1 MADVLSDSQPPG
13 LNLEMD
19 MTTDA
24 CGSPDFRVQ
33 EADAVHVSTITPPAE
48 MLHEAALRSGINAV
62 LDETAGDE
70 DELVCIREICQETLA
85 RMDRVTA
92 EKSLAHRQECN
103 TEAVANGGDVNDS
116 AIAAFSPPKSPQD
129 RLMALVPNA
138 MEKSKSKLTRHPSPS
153 YDSISTGEMPRWKI
167 IDGNEDPITD
177 LTVIFRGDSVP
188 DGFTKLE
195 RSQSG
200 QRADLNKGGRG
211 TFVYLCHSKDQSS
224 GKAPIS
230 EIIAIFPERGEFVPS
245 DYEVVRRR
253 GVPANI
259 NTGTQ
264 GEIIYLCFKRST
276 TSAIIDLVV
285 LFPRKNE
292 SLPYGYMKVDKS
304 PLGYVADLNSTSG
317 GTEVFLGYKKKVACL
332 NDLHK
337 LWLFASV
344 TPTQVLERG
353 KQRNARSPPPTTPG
367 KLKQLR
373 SAFSL
378 KATEVREQELL
389 APSSPPPSV
398 STDPPLP
405 RAKFIGWKETMEY
418 YMYPILLACYTRQGK
433 AAEAAITGLSHCLDE
448 GVFDGHGSDL
458 CRLEVVI
465 DAVTSLCQQG
475 VKSRFEP
482 ALQFFQKVIRKCT
495 KGFDPPVLHAIL
507 KALTFIGDFDSSL
520 AKSFEDELVSKIMC
534 AYEATLINTKPTV
547 EETIDAKI
555 EQSSNALTRELVV
568 DLIDEIS
575 TGAEIA
581 TITDNML
588 GVFKSHVSIQSLTFC
603 HDICDAMNNYASSVA
618 EKNALQLVVTFSKAT
633 NRKFVGLG
641 ETATESDQCSSV
653 SSLRALNQTLLAA
666 GTRAREQRVFGQVV
680 RRFVLSTLNSTVLT
694 WLPDVFRAHLT
705 LVSTLWNHY
714 RRYLKVELALM
725 FEHVL
730 LRILKATAPCAKNH
744 QIEIMHEMTMWLQ
757 LPHNVVE
764 IFLNFDLDRIQQW
777 KIFEH
782 LCSTLGSIGE
792 GGQGNHIG
800 NADDGDD
807 SALELQNQA
816 ISTILAMARSIMDAS
831 GHAHLISRDQRTRML
846 SMDNGGWEQD
856 ESGEEASPMKDAL
869 VSATN
874 GDIGSDQASQ
884 PNSPTEVKTHPG
896 LKRQSSRKYGG
907 SISIRMRNELQKHN
921 QQLLK
926 RAMEITTSK
935 SLKKALEYLV
945 AMNFIKDSPRSVT
958 SFLRIYH
965 DFFDETEI
973 GDYLGEGDEDFKVQI
988 RLTYV
993 RAISFKGMTL
1003 VESLRHF
1010 LTNGGFRL
1018 PGEAQKIERMVEAFA
1033 QCYWDDSPTAFSSAD
1048 TAMIIAYS
1056 IIMLNTDLH
1065 NPQVKK
1071 NKMSKDQFVK
1081 NNRGIDNGKD
1091 LPKRFLEEIYD
1102 DISHNPMHIKGSR
1115 VIPKASR
1122 EASGT
1127 AADVENEK
1135 FRGGIAKAVAQ
1146 SEELMK
1152 DLSHAY
1158 NTFQFV
1164 GVDTP
1169 ISPDL
1174 IKLLFERVW
1183 FSLLTLSTSILCDS
1197 QSDLSTRMQCLD
1209 LLRYCISTCLFLN
1222 IPVERQAFCGLLRK
1236 LQDSLD
1242 GRHQEE
1248 GDEPKEDPV
1257 DNTKAIPDDKKY
1269 EWARTIEEAAASDD
1283 PWKAMGDIHLLV
1295 NDMKET
1301 IQVRQKSEKLD
1312 SVIQRIHRA
1321 HFYLKNSTT
1330 FIHEGDLTKKCRS
1343 RNQLYRFFLFND
1355 QLLYADKSMTG
1366 RWSPHNS
1373 LRLKLTRISNIPDG
1387 VMSKHAFQI
1396 QNPIKSFVV
1405 FADSTSSKAEWMR
1418 LIDEAIAEA
1427 SKKINRTARRISTQ
1441 GLGDARPNSL
1451 VSAAS
1456 TASTAMKVFMRFS
1469 SPMTSPTTER
1479 DSSQTSLDSEGE
1491 SPVKPIEVEGTKTNP
1506 PDSESASIAC
1516 PDESCQPK
1524 FEVDSN
1530 EERPTTSDTTTAI
1543 DTASV

>member
-1 MADVLSDSQPPG
+1 MADVLSGSQPPG
-13 LNLEMD
+13 LGLEMD
-19 MTTDA
+19 MTSNTF
-24 CGSPDFRVQ
+24 GSPDVRAL
-33 EADAVHVSTITPPAE
+33 ETDAVNQTSESTITPPVE
-48 MLHEAALRSGINAV
+48 MLLEAALRSGINTI
-62 LDETAGDE
+62 LDETADDE
-70 DELVCIREICQETLA
+70 DELVCVREICQETLA

-92 EKSLAHRQECN
+92 ENSLAHRQEYN
-103 TEAVANGGDVNDS
+103 PTPIEAVEDGADAVNDKAAA
-116 AIAAFSPPKSPQD
+116 AISPPKSPQE

-138 MEKSKSKLTRHPSPS
+138 MEKSKSKLTRRPSLS
-153 YDSISTGEMPRWKI
+153 YDSNPSPEMPRWKI
-167 IDGNEDPITD
+167 IDGNEEPITD
-177 LTVIFRGDSVP
+177 LTVIFRGDPVP
-188 DGFTKLE
+188 DGFLKLE

-224 GKAPIS
+224 GKSPIS

-264 GEIIYLCFKRST
+264 GEKIYLCFKRSA
-276 TSAIIDLVV
+276 TSAIVDLVV

-304 PLGYVADLNSTSG
+304 PLGHVADLNSTSG
-317 GTEVFLGYKKKVACL
+317 GTEVFLGYKKKAASL
-332 NDLHK
+332 SDLHK

-344 TPTQVLERG
+344 TPTEVLGRG
-353 KQRNARSPPPTTPG
+353 KQRSARSPPPPTTPG

-389 APSSPPPSV
+389 APSSPLPTVP
-398 STDPPLP
+398 TDPPLP
-405 RAKFIGWKETMEY
+405 RAKLIGWKETMEY
-418 YMYPILLACYTRQGK
+418 YMYPILLACYTRQGS
-433 AAEAAITGLSHCLDE
+433 AAEAAVAGLSHCLDE
-448 GVFDGHGSDL
+448 GVFDSHGSEL

-465 DAVTSLCQQG
+465 DAVTSICQQG
-475 VKSRFEP
+475 IKSRFEP

-534 AYEATLINTKPTV
+534 AYEATLISAKPTV
-547 EETIDAKI
+547 EETIGLKL
-555 EQSSNALTRELVV
+555 EQSSDALTRELVV
-568 DLIDEIS
+568 DLIDDIS

-588 GVFKSHVSIQSLTFC
+588 GVFKSHLSIQSTKFC
-603 HDICDAMNNYASSVA
+603 NDISDAMINYASSVA
-618 EKNALQLVVTFSKAT
+618 EKNALQLVVTFSKAV
-633 NRKFVGLG
+633 NRKFVGL
-641 ETATESDQCSSV
+641 
-653 SSLRALNQTLLAA
+653 
-666 GTRAREQRVFGQVV
+666 
-680 RRFVLSTLNSTVLT
+680 
-694 WLPDVFRAHLT
+694 DVFRANLT
-705 LVSTLWNHY
+705 LASTLWNHY

-730 LRILKATAPCAKNH
+730 LRILKAPAPCAKNH
-744 QIEIMHEMTMWLQ
+744 QMEIMHEMTMWLQ

-792 GGQGNHIG
+792 GSQGGHIG

-807 SALELQNQA
+807 SALELQNLA

-856 ESGEEASPMKDAL
+856 ESGEEASPMKDAS
-869 VSATN
+869 VSTAN
-874 GDIGSDQASQ
+874 GDVVSDQASQ

-907 SISIRMRNELQKHN
+907 NISIRMRNELQKHN

-926 RAMEITTSK
+926 RAMEISSSK

-945 AMNFIKDSPRSVT
+945 AMNFIKDSPRSIT

-973 GDYLGEGDEDFKVQI
+973 GDYLGEGDEDVKVQI

-1033 QCYWDDSPTAFSSAD
+1033 QCYWDDSPSAFSSAD

-1071 NKMSKDQFVK
+1071 NKMSKEQFVK

-1102 DISHNPMHIKGSR
+1102 DIAHNPMHIKGSR

-1122 EASGT
+1122 EASVT
-1127 AADVENEK
+1127 AADLENEK

-1174 IKLLFERVW
+1174 IKILFERVW
-1183 FSLLTLSTSILCDS
+1183 FSLLTLSTSILCDN
-1197 QSDLSTRMQCLD
+1197 QSDSSTRMQCLE

-1222 IPVERQAFCGLLRK
+1222 MPVERQAFCGLLRK

-1242 GRHQEE
+1242 GRHQED
-1248 GDEPKEDPV
+1248 GDEDPV
-1257 DNTKAIPDDKKY
+1257 DNSNAIPDDKKY
-1269 EWARTIEEAAASDD
+1269 EWARAIEEAAASDD

-1301 IQVRQKSEKLD
+1301 IQVRQTSEKLH

-1373 LRLKLTRISNIPDG
+1373 LRLKLTRVSNIPDG

-1405 FADSTSSKAEWMR
+1405 FADSASSKAEWMR
-1418 LIDEAIAEA
+1418 LIDDAIAEA
-1427 SKKINRTARRISTQ
+1427 SKKINRTARRISTH
-1441 GLGDARPNSL
+1441 GLGDTRPSSL

-1456 TASTAMKVFMRFS
+1456 TASSAMKVFMRFS

-1479 DSSQTSLDSEGE
+1479 DGSLDSE
-1491 SPVKPIEVEGTKTNP
+1491 SPVKPGAPNTPSTTVDPPEDGLHNEGELISSSP
-1506 PDSESASIAC
+1506 RI
-1516 PDESCQPK
+1516 DESCQPTL
-1524 FEVDSN
+1524 EVDSN
-1530 EERPTTSDTTTAI
+1530 EERQHASDTIAVEV
-1543 DTASV
+1543 DAALE

>member
-153 YDSISTGEMPRWKI
+153 YDRQVHILYTSVVSALASTV
-167 IDGNEDPITD
+167 
-177 LTVIFRGDSVP
+177 LTSMLHASLIQHF
-188 DGFTKLE
+188 
-195 RSQSG
+195 
-200 QRADLNKGGRG
+200 
-211 TFVYLCHSKDQSS
+211 YSKDQSS

-292 SLPYGYMKVDKS
+292 SLPYG
-304 PLGYVADLNSTSG
+304 
-317 GTEVFLGYKKKVACL
+317 
-332 NDLHK
+332 
-337 LWLFASV
+337 
-344 TPTQVLERG
+344 
-353 KQRNARSPPPTTPG
+353 
-367 KLKQLR
+367 
-373 SAFSL
+373 
-378 KATEVREQELL
+378 
-389 APSSPPPSV
+389 
-398 STDPPLP
+398 
-405 RAKFIGWKETMEY
+405 
-418 YMYPILLACYTRQGK
+418 
-433 AAEAAITGLSHCLDE
+433 
-448 GVFDGHGSDL
+448 
-458 CRLEVVI
+458 
-465 DAVTSLCQQG
+465 
-475 VKSRFEP
+475 
-482 ALQFFQKVIRKCT
+482 
-495 KGFDPPVLHAIL
+495 
-507 KALTFIGDFDSSL
+507 SL

-588 GVFKSHVSIQSLTFC
+588 GVFKSHVSIQSLAFC

>member
-1 MADVLSDSQPPG
+1 MADVLSKSQTHALG
-13 LNLEMD
+13 LEME
-19 MTTDA
+19 MA
-24 CGSPDFRVQ
+24 CVNDTSPGVDGG
-33 EADAVHVSTITPPAE
+33 EADAAVAMTTAIYITPPLE
-48 MLHEAALRSGINAV
+48 MLHEAALRSGINTI
-62 LDETAGDE
+62 LDETAGED
-70 DELVCIREICQETLA
+70 DELTCIREICQETLS

-92 EKSLAHRQECN
+92 AKSIAHRLECN
-103 TEAVANGGDVNDS
+103 SETSDILDDGGEAVPA
-116 AIAAFSPPKSPQD
+116 AAFSPPKSPMMTMGKA
-129 RLMALVPNA
+129 RLN
-138 MEKSKSKLTRHPSPS
+138 RRPS
-153 YDSISTGEMPRWKI
+153 YDSVPTGEMPRWKI
-167 IDGNEDPITD
+167 IDGSEDPIMD
-177 LTVIFRGDSVP
+177 MTVIFRGDTVP
-188 DGFTKLE
+188 EGFTKLE
-195 RSQSG
+195 RSPSG

-211 TFVYLCHSKDQSS
+211 TFIYLCQSKDPSS

-264 GEIIYLCFKRST
+264 GEKIYLCFKRSA
-276 TSAIIDLVV
+276 TSAIVDLVV

-292 SLPYGYMKVDKS
+292 ILPYGYMKVDKS
-304 PLGYVADLNSTSG
+304 PLGHIADLNSTSG
-317 GTEVFLGYKKKVACL
+317 GTEVFLGYKKKVASISE
-332 NDLHK
+332 LHK
-337 LWLFASV
+337 MWLFASV
-344 TPTQVLERG
+344 TPPQILERV
-353 KQRNARSPPPTTPG
+353 RSPPPAPSTPG
-367 KLKQLR
+367 KLRQLR
-373 SAFSL
+373 SAFAL
-378 KATEVREQELL
+378 KATEVREQEPLT
-389 APSSPPPSV
+389 APSSPPRV
-398 STDPPLP
+398 GSTDAKLP
-405 RAKFIGWKETMEY
+405 KPKRIGWKETIEY
-418 YMYPILLACYTRQGK
+418 YMYPLLLACYTRQGN
-433 AAEAAITGLSHCLDE
+433 AAEAAVAGLTHCLDE
-448 GVFDGHGSDL
+448 GVFDSAGSDL

-465 DAVTSLCQQG
+465 DAVTSICQQG
-475 VKSRFEP
+475 IKSRFEP
-482 ALQFFQKVIRKCT
+482 ALQFFQKVIQKCT
-495 KGFDPPVLHAIL
+495 KGFDPSVLHAIL
-507 KALTFIGDFDSSL
+507 KALTFIGDFDGSL
-520 AKSFEDELVSKIMC
+520 TKSFEDELISKIMC
-534 AYEATLINTKPTV
+534 AYEATLTNTEPTPV
-547 EETIDAKI
+547 KAHASQR
-555 EQSSNALTRELVV
+555 EQSSNALAHDLVV
-568 DLIDEIS
+568 DLIDDIS

-588 GVFKSHVSIQSLTFC
+588 GVFKSHLSIQSLAFC
-603 HDICDAMNNYASSVA
+603 HDISAAINNFTNSVA
-618 EKNALQLVVTFSKAT
+618 EKNALQLVVTFSRAV
-633 NRKFVGLG
+633 NRKFVGLS
-641 ETATESDQCSSV
+641 ETATESDLCSSV
-653 SSLRALNQTLLAA
+653 GSLRALNQTLLAA
-666 GTRAREQRVFGQVV
+666 GTRARERRVFGQVV

-694 WLPDVFRAHLT
+694 WVPDVFRANLT

-730 LRILKATAPCAKNH
+730 LRILRASAPCAKNH
-744 QIEIMHEMTMWLQ
+744 QMEIMHEMTNWLQ

-792 GGQGNHIG
+792 GSVGHLA
-800 NADDGDD
+800 NADEGDD

-816 ISTILAMARSIMDAS
+816 ISTILAMARSVMDAS

-856 ESGEEASPMKDAL
+856 ESGEEASPMRSDSFIMQAH
-869 VSATN
+869 
-874 GDIGSDQASQ
+874 GGSSVVPSDRASQ
-884 PNSPTEVKTHPG
+884 PSSPTEVKSHSELT
-896 LKRQSSRKYGG
+896 RQPNRKYGG
-907 SISIRMRNELQKHN
+907 NISVRMRNELQKHN

-926 RAMEITTSK
+926 RAMELSSSK
-935 SLKKALEYLV
+935 SLKKALEYLM
-945 AMNFIKDSPRSVT
+945 AMNFIKDTPRSIT

-973 GDYLGEGDEDFKVQI
+973 GDYLGEGDEDFKVQV

-1033 QCYWDDSPTAFSSAD
+1033 QCYWDDSPAAFSSAD

-1071 NKMSKDQFVK
+1071 NKMSKEQFVK

-1091 LPKRFLEEIYD
+1091 LLKRFLEEIYD
-1102 DISHNPMHIKGSR
+1102 DIAHNPMHIKGSR
-1115 VIPKASR
+1115 AIPKATR
-1122 EASGT
+1122 EASVT
-1127 AADVENEK
+1127 AADLENEK
-1135 FRGGIAKAVAQ
+1135 LRGGIAKAVAQ

-1174 IKLLFERVW
+1174 IKILFERVW
-1183 FSLLTLSTSILCDS
+1183 FSLLTLSTTILCDS

-1209 LLRYCISTCLFLN
+1209 LLRFSISTCLFLN
-1222 IPVERQAFCGLLRK
+1222 MPVERQAFCGLLRK
-1236 LQDSLD
+1236 VQDSLD
-1242 GRHQEE
+1242 GSVHDSAE
-1248 GDEPKEDPV
+1248 EDPAE
-1257 DNTKAIPDDKKY
+1257 NGRKAIPEDTKY
-1269 EWARTIEEAAASDD
+1269 EWARTIEDAAASDD

-1295 NDMKET
+1295 NDMKDT

-1312 SVIQRIHRA
+1312 SVLQRIHRA
-1321 HFYLKNSTT
+1321 HFYLKNATT

-1373 LRLKLTRISNIPDG
+1373 LRLKLTRISNISDG

-1396 QNPIKSFVV
+1396 QNPVKSFVV
-1405 FADSTSSKAEWMR
+1405 FAESASSKAEWMR
-1418 LIDEAIAEA
+1418 LIEDAIAEA

-1441 GLGDARPNSL
+1441 GLGETRS
-1451 VSAAS
+1451 SAS
-1456 TASTAMKVFMRFS
+1456 SAMKVFMRFS
-1469 SPMTSPTTER
+1469 SPMTSPTER
-1479 DSSQTSLDSEGE
+1479 EDSQTSLDSEGE
-1491 SPVKPIEVEGTKTNP
+1491 SPVKTAEVGGSTNAQCTVVNVAVDRSNTDIQRESSAVEDGLKTASSEDHKGIVTVEKDPEAAP
-1506 PDSESASIAC
+1506 PSASVEA
-1516 PDESCQPK
+1516 K
-1524 FEVDSN
+1524 DS
-1530 EERPTTSDTTTAI
+1530 
-1543 DTASV
+1543 

>member
-1 MADVLSDSQPPG
+1 MTDVLDGRRLLALDLAIEAPADKNESPG
-13 LNLEMD
+13 EGEANVGVEM
-19 MTTDA
+19 MA
-24 CGSPDFRVQ
+24 ESPV
-33 EADAVHVSTITPPAE
+33 EL
-48 MLHEAALRSGINAV
+48 LHEAALRRGIHDV
-62 LDETAGDE
+62 LDAAAADD
-70 DELVCIREICQETLA
+70 DELACVREICQETLS
-85 RMDRVTA
+85 RMNLMSA
-92 EKSLAHRQECN
+92 AKSVANRQECN
-103 TEAVANGGDVNDS
+103 NGAMDIVADGSGVVK
-116 AIAAFSPPKSPQD
+116 AFTPPKSPQE
-129 RLMALVPNA
+129 RLVTQNKPRLG
-138 MEKSKSKLTRHPSPS
+138 RRPSC
-153 YDSISTGEMPRWKI
+153 DSTPAEEVPRWKI
-167 IDGNEDPITD
+167 IDGNEEPITD
-177 LTVIFRGDSVP
+177 LTVIFRGDYVP
-188 DGFTKLE
+188 EGFSKLE
-195 RSQSG
+195 RSPSG
-200 QRADLNKGGRG
+200 QRADLNRGGRG
-211 TFVYLCHSKDQSS
+211 TFIYLCQSKDQSS

-264 GEIIYLCFKRST
+264 GEKIYLCFKRST
-276 TSAIIDLVV
+276 SAAIVDLVV
-285 LFPRKNE
+285 MFPRKNE

-304 PLGYVADLNSTSG
+304 PFGHIADLNSTSG
-317 GTEVFLGYKKKVACL
+317 GSEVFLGYKKKVAGIS
-332 NDLHK
+332 DLHK
-337 LWLFASV
+337 MWLFASV
-344 TPTQVLERG
+344 TPPQILERT
-353 KQRNARSPPPTTPG
+353 RSPPAAPSTPG
-367 KLKQLR
+367 KLRQFR
-373 SAFSL
+373 SAFTP
-378 KATEVREQELL
+378 KATETREQEPI
-389 APSSPPPSV
+389 ATPSSPSSV
-398 STDPPLP
+398 SSMDSPLSKP
-405 RAKFIGWKETMEY
+405 KRLGWKETIEY
-418 YMYPILLACYTRQGK
+418 YMYPLLLACYTRQGSV
-433 AAEAAITGLSHCLDE
+433 AEAAVIGLAHCLDE
-448 GVFDGHGSDL
+448 GVFDCPGSEL

-465 DAVTSLCQQG
+465 DAVSSICQQG

-482 ALQFFQKVIRKCT
+482 ALKFFQKVIRKCA
-495 KGFDPPVLHAIL
+495 KGFEPYVLHAIL
-507 KALTFIGDFDSSL
+507 KALTFIADFDGPL
-520 AKSFEDELVSKIMC
+520 AKSFENELISKIMS
-534 AYEATLINTKPTV
+534 AYEASLITTESEVSKRNDTTH
-547 EETIDAKI
+547 EL
-555 EQSSNALTRELVV
+555 SSNGLAHELVL
-568 DLIDEIS
+568 DLIDDIS

-581 TITDNML
+581 TITENML
-588 GVFKSHVSIQSLTFC
+588 GVFKSHLSIQSLTFC
-603 HDICDAMNNYASSVA
+603 KDISAAMNNFSNSVA
-618 EKNALQLVVTFSKAT
+618 EKNALQLVVTFSRAV
-633 NRKFVGLG
+633 NRKFVVLS
-641 ETATESDQCSSV
+641 EPPTESDQCSSMN
-653 SSLRALNQTLLAA
+653 SLGALNQTLLAA
-666 GTRAREQRVFGQVV
+666 GIRAREQRVFGQVV

-694 WLPDVFRAHLT
+694 WIPGVFRANLT

-730 LRILKATAPCAKNH
+730 LRILRSTAPCAKNH
-744 QIEIMHEMTMWLQ
+744 QMEIMHEMTNWLQ

-792 GGQGNHIG
+792 VSVGHLPNG
-800 NADDGDD
+800 DEGDD
-807 SALELQNQA
+807 FALELQSQA
-816 ISTILAMARSIMDAS
+816 INTILALARSIMDAS

-856 ESGEEASPMKDAL
+856 ESGEEASPMKESFIVPASDAAL
-869 VSATN
+869 S
-874 GDIGSDQASQ
+874 SQ
-884 PNSPTEVKTHPG
+884 PSSPIELKNHPE

-907 SISIRMRNELQKHN
+907 NISIRMRNELQKHN

-926 RAMEITTSK
+926 RAMEISSTK

-945 AMNFIKDSPRSVT
+945 AMNFIKNTPRSIT

-973 GDYLGEGDEDFKVQI
+973 GDYLGEGDENFKVQV

-1071 NKMSKDQFVK
+1071 NKMSKEQFVK
-1081 NNRGIDNGKD
+1081 NNRGIDNGRD
-1091 LPKRFLEEIYD
+1091 LPKRFLEEIYE
-1102 DISHNPMHIKGSR
+1102 DIAHNPMHIKGSR

-1122 EASGT
+1122 EASVT
-1127 AADVENEK
+1127 AADLENEK

-1169 ISPDL
+1169 ISPEL
-1174 IKLLFERVW
+1174 IKILFERVW
-1183 FSLLTLSTSILCDS
+1183 FSLLTLSTTILCDN

-1209 LLRYCISTCLFLN
+1209 LLRFCISTCLFLN
-1222 IPVERQAFCGLLRK
+1222 MPVERQAFCGLLLKVQR
-1236 LQDSLD
+1236 SLD
-1242 GRHQEE
+1242 GAVQDEADEYPAENVGQTIPE
-1248 GDEPKEDPV
+1248 G
-1257 DNTKAIPDDKKY
+1257 TKY
-1269 EWARTIEEAAASDD
+1269 EWARTIQVAAASDD
-1283 PWKAMGDIHLLV
+1283 PWTAMGDIHLLV
-1295 NDMKET
+1295 NDLKET

-1387 VMSKHAFQI
+1387 VMSKYAFQI

-1405 FADSTSSKAEWMR
+1405 FADSASSKAEWMR
-1418 LIDEAIAEA
+1418 LIDDAIAEA
-1427 SKKINRTARRISTQ
+1427 SKKINRTARRMSSQSHVFGETR
-1441 GLGDARPNSL
+1441 ASSL
-1451 VSAAS
+1451 VVAS
-1456 TASTAMKVFMRFS
+1456 VAMKVFMRFGSPLS
-1469 SPMTSPTTER
+1469 SPTAR
-1479 DSSQTSLDSEGE
+1479 DTNQATFDSDGE
-1491 SPVKPIEVEGTKTNP
+1491 SPVKPVEAGRSQHAVSQSNVSSDDNLP
-1506 PDSESASIAC
+1506 
-1516 PDESCQPK
+1516 
-1524 FEVDSN
+1524 VGNSN
-1530 EERPTTSDTTTAI
+1530 EKSQTQTVDT
-1543 DTASV
+1543 